1 MLDTIMTTAGGWFPI
16 RDGYTYLALLF
27 FVAGILKFC
36 EAKCSGKYAKLFFN
50 YVPAVVCLYIVT
62 MIMGSMNLWEN
73 TAEIRKVASG
83 SSGVTA
89 FLLPAMIFLL
99 LLKGDL
105 REIVKLGPRM
115 IAVFV
120 IAAMTMA
127 VGFVAAYLIFRS
139 GLDGDSWKAL
149 SALCGSWVG
158 GTVNMVAIQ
167 RALAVPEAD
176 MGYVLAI
183 DTISYSVWLLL
194 MLLAVPLAKGFDRW
208 TGADGAKLEQVVKKL
223 EAAGRTE
230 SAKSLQFADLI
241 FVIGLAAAVGAV
253 CFMLSDLT
261 VALVAPLADS
271 APILSSLKQSAVWQ
285 VVYATLIGMLCGMS
299 RIGKLS
305 GTSEVGNTLL
315 FFFIAVIGS
324 KVNLR
329 EIDMGTMAVY
339 VMLGFVVLAIHFLL
353 LVLAAKLFKFDAYS
367 CQTASLANI
376 GGVASATVI
385 SSVYSPALVPIGV
398 LMATLGT
405 ILGTGVGLLVAKIL
419 EMFQ

>member
-1 MLDTIMTTAGGWFPI
+1 MLDTIMTVVGGWFPI

-27 FVAGILKFC
+27 FAAGALKFC
-36 EAKCSGKYAKLFFN
+36 EAKSSGKYAKLFFN

-62 MIMGSMNLWEN
+62 MIMGSLNLWEN
-73 TAEIRKVASG
+73 TAEIKKVASG

-89 FLLPAMIFLL
+89 YLLPAMIFLL

-120 IAAMTMA
+120 VAALTMA
-127 VGFVAAYLIFRS
+127 VGFVVAYVLFRG
-139 GLDGDSWKAL
+139 GLDPESWKAL

-167 RALAVPEAD
+167 RALAVPESD

-194 MLLAVPLAKGFDRW
+194 MLLAVPLARGFDRW
-208 TGADGAKLEQVVKKL
+208 TRADGAKLEQVVKKL
-223 EAAGRTE
+223 EAAGRAE
-230 SAKSLQFADLI
+230 SAKPMQFADLI
-241 FVIGLAAAVGAV
+241 FVLGLAAAVGAV

-261 VALVAPLADS
+261 VALMTPLADS

-285 VVYATLIGMLCGMS
+285 VVYATLLGMLCGMT
-299 RIGKLS
+299 RIGRLS
-305 GTSEVGNTLL
+305 GSSEVGNTLL

-339 VMLGFVVLAIHFLL
+339 VVLGFVVLAIHFGL

-405 ILGTGVGLLVAKIL
+405 ILGTGVGLMVAKIL

>member
-1 MLDTIMTTAGGWFPI
+1 
-16 RDGYTYLALLF
+16 
-27 FVAGILKFC
+27 
-36 EAKCSGKYAKLFFN
+36 
-50 YVPAVVCLYIVT
+50 
-62 MIMGSMNLWEN
+62 
-73 TAEIRKVASG
+73 
-83 SSGVTA
+83 
-89 FLLPAMIFLL
+89 
-99 LLKGDL
+99 
-105 REIVKLGPRM
+105 
-115 IAVFV
+115 
-120 IAAMTMA
+120 
-127 VGFVAAYLIFRS
+127 
-139 GLDGDSWKAL
+139 
-149 SALCGSWVG
+149 
-158 GTVNMVAIQ
+158 MVAIQ

-285 VVYATLIGMLCGMS
+285 VVYATLIGMLCGMT